1 VHDQHVG
8 NRRERIAADAGAVKV
23 FSGSRTLNQDDCMT
37 DRYDFASDNA
47 AGVAP
52 EAWAALEKANRGYT
66 PGYGADAWTQ
76 HACDLIRELFET
88 ECDVFFTFN
97 GTAAN
102 SLALASMCQSYH
114 GIICHEFAH
123 VETDECGA
131 PEFFSNGTK
140 VLLVE
145 GAQGRVDLEAV
156 ERRVTSR
163 SDLHFPKPKVLSIT
177 QPTELGTLYDTGDLD
192 AIEALKARLGLKLHM
207 DGARFFNAVAAM
219 DIHPAEITWRRGV
232 DVLSLGGTKLGMPV
246 GDAVVF
252 FDRDLAREF
261 EYRCKQAGQLAS
273 KMRYLAA
280 PWVGMLEGHAW
291 LRHAQHGNACARRLA
306 EELVR
311 IPGVSLLMPVQAN
324 AVFARL
330 PGEVPARVQRA
341 GWRFYDFIG
350 EGGARLMCSWQT
362 TNDAIDDLVAAVRD
376 AVEAAT

>member
-1 VHDQHVG
+1 M
-8 NRRERIAADAGAVKV
+8 
-23 FSGSRTLNQDDCMT
+23 S
-37 DRYDFASDNA
+37 DRFDFASDNA

-52 EAWAALEKANRGYT
+52 EAWAALERANHGFT
-66 PGYGADAWTQ
+66 PGYGADQWTQ

-88 ECDVFFTFN
+88 ECEVYFTFN

-140 VLLVE
+140 VLLVGGE
-145 GAQGRVDLEAV
+145 NGKVDLEAV
-156 ERRVTSR
+156 EQRVTR
-163 SDLHFPKPKVLSIT
+163 RNDLHFPKPKVLSIT
-177 QPTELGTLYDTGDLD
+177 QSTELGTLYQVDELN
-192 AIEALKARLGLKLHM
+192 AINALRKRLGLRLHM
-207 DGARFFNAVAAM
+207 DGARFFNAVAAL
-219 DIHPAEITWRRGV
+219 DVHPAELTWRRGV
-232 DVLSLGGTKLGMPV
+232 DVLCLGGTKLGMPV

-252 FDRDLAREF
+252 FDRDLASEF

-291 LRHAQHGNACARRLA
+291 LKHAGHGNACAERLA

-311 IPGVSLLMPVQAN
+311 IPGVTLATPVQAN
-324 AVFARL
+324 AVFAQFPAGVADRL
-330 PGEVPARVQRA
+330 HTA
-341 GWRFYDFIG
+341 GWHFYDFIG
-350 EGGARLMCSWQT
+350 EGGARFMCSWAT
-362 TNDAIDDLVAAVRD
+362 TDEAVDDLVAAVRD
-376 AVEAAT
+376 AVG